1 MAGGETFPLQ
11 QPIMI
16 LILSGSTLG
25 DVTNEPLKK
34 LTYSIPT
41 RKDYELTANL
51 VINMKSLQFFTRILV
66 EYLKFHNSDA
76 GNQYQCF

>member
-25 DVTNEPLKK
+25 DLTNEPLKN
-34 LTYSIPT
+34 LTYSILPMYIYYL
-41 RKDYELTANL
+41 RICMHQVLSPLKNSKK
-51 VINMKSLQFFTRILV
+51 VKFWKSEVF
-66 EYLKFHNSDA
+66 
-76 GNQYQCF
+76 G

>member
-25 DVTNEPLKK
+25 DVTNEPLKN

-41 RKDYELTANL
+41 YIYDYVIHTYMYAPSLLSPLKNRK
-51 VINMKSLQFFTRILV
+51 KRKIL
-66 EYLKFHNSDA
+66 
-76 GNQYQCF
+76 

>member
-1 MAGGETFPLQ
+1 MFGASSRLRGLLLPVAVLRRPL

-41 RKDYELTANL
+41 YIYDYVIHTCMHPVSL
-51 VINMKSLQFFTRILV
+51 VL
-66 EYLKFHNSDA
+66 
-76 GNQYQCF
+76 